1 MWNRIKALVWKELL
15 QLRRDRM
22 TLAFVVGIPLMQLI
36 IFGLAINT
44 DVKHLPAVVYD
55 ESNSQE
61 SRDFLDGLVAT
72 QYFDLKGRVASEAE
86 LRRSLDHGRAQAGIW
101 FPPDYARRL
110 RSGGTG
116 SVLIVVDASNPTTA
130 GNAIATAVGVAQLR
144 STALLFERMGYGQA
158 TRPAQPIEVRLR
170 PWYNPNLRSP
180 DFIVPGL
187 VGVIV
192 SFTCIIYGALSIAR
206 EKELGTLDQILVT
219 PVTSLDLLLGK
230 VLPVVAIAYIQL
242 TVLLGAGA
250 LFFGV
255 PFRGSIPL
263 LYLCLPLFLA
273 PQIGIALIISSRA
286 RTQSQATQMGMFS
299 LLPMIFLSGY
309 IFQIEGMPVFFQYF
323 SEIIPLTHW
332 LVVIRSIVLKG
343 VGFEAFWLPLLKLL
357 GLGALIWALALR
369 SLRTANG

>member
-15 QLRRDRM
+15 QLKRDRM
-22 TLAFVVGIPLMQLI
+22 TLAFVVGIPLMQLL

-44 DVKHLPAVVYD
+44 DVKHLPAAVFD

-72 QYFDLKGRVASEAE
+72 QYFDLKARVASEAD
-86 LRRSLDHGRAQAGIW
+86 LRRSLDHGTAYVGVW
-101 FPPDYARRL
+101 FPPDYARKL

-116 SVLIVVDASNPTTA
+116 EVMIVVDATNPTTA
-130 GNAIATAVGVAQLR
+130 GNAIATAAGVAQLR
-144 STALLFERMGYGQA
+144 GTSLLFERMGYGQA
-158 TRPAQPIEVRLR
+158 TRPAQPIEVRMR

-219 PVTSLDLLLGK
+219 PVTSLDLFLGK
-230 VLPVVAIAYIQL
+230 VLPVVGIAYIQL
-242 TVLLGAGA
+242 TVLLGAGT

-255 PFRGSIPL
+255 PFRGSVPL
-263 LYLCLPLFLA
+263 LFLCLPFFLA
-273 PQIGIALIISSRA
+273 PQVGIALIISSRA
-286 RTQSQATQMGMFS
+286 QTQSQATQMGMFS

-309 IFQIEGMPVFFQYF
+309 IFQIEGMPLFFRYF

-332 LVVIRSIVLKG
+332 LVIIRAIVLKG
-343 VGFEAFWLPLLKLL
+343 VGLEAFWLPLLKLL
-357 GLGALIWALALR
+357 ALGVLIWSLALR
-369 SLRTANG
+369 SMKRAA

>member
-72 QYFDLKGRVASEAE
+72 QYFDLKARVASEAD
-86 LRRSLDHGRAQAGIW
+86 LRRSLDHGTAYVGVW
-101 FPPDYARRL
+101 FPPDYARKL

-116 SVLIVVDASNPTTA
+116 EVMIVVDATNPTTA
-130 GNAIATAVGVAQLR
+130 GNAIATAAGVAQLR
-144 STALLFERMGYGQA
+144 GTSLLFERMGYGQA
-158 TRPAQPIEVRLR
+158 TRPAQPIEVRMR

-219 PVTSLDLLLGK
+219 PVTSLDLFLGK
-230 VLPVVAIAYIQL
+230 VLPVVGIAYIQL
-242 TVLLGAGA
+242 TVLLGAGT

-255 PFRGSIPL
+255 PFRGSVPL
-263 LYLCLPLFLA
+263 LFLCLPFFLA
-273 PQIGIALIISSRA
+273 PQVGIALIISSRA
-286 RTQSQATQMGMFS
+286 QTQSQATQMGMFS

-309 IFQIEGMPVFFQYF
+309 IFQIEGMPLFFRYF

-332 LVVIRSIVLKG
+332 LVIIRAIVLKG
-343 VGFEAFWLPLLKLL
+343 VGLEAFWLPLLKLL
-357 GLGALIWALALR
+357 TLGVLIWSLALR
-369 SLRTANG
+369 SMKRAA

>member
-309 IFQIEGMPVFFQYF
+309 IFQIEGMPVFFQSF

>member
-1 MWNRIKALVWKELL
+1 MWNRIKALVWKEFL
-15 QLRRDRM
+15 QLKRDRM
-22 TLAFVVGIPLMQLI
+22 TLAFVVGIPLMQLL

-72 QYFDLKGRVASEAE
+72 QYFDLKARVGSEAA
-86 LRRSLDHGRAQAGIW
+86 LRRSLDHGTAYVGVW
-101 FPPDYARRL
+101 FPPDYARKL

-116 SVLIVVDASNPTTA
+116 QVMIVVDASNPTTA
-130 GNAIATAVGVAQLR
+130 GNAIATAGGVAQLR
-144 STALLFERMGYGQA
+144 STNLLFERMGYGQA
-158 TRPAQPIEVRLR
+158 TRPAQPIEVRMR

-219 PVTSLDLLLGK
+219 PVTSLDLFLGK
-230 VLPVVAIAYIQL
+230 VLPVVGIAYIQL
-242 TVLLGAGA
+242 TVLLGAGS

-255 PFRGSIPL
+255 PFRGSVPL
-263 LYLCLPLFLA
+263 LFLCLPFFLA
-273 PQIGIALIISSRA
+273 PQVGIALIISSRA

-309 IFQIEGMPVFFQYF
+309 IFQIEGMPAFFQSF

-332 LVVIRSIVLKG
+332 LVIIRAIVLKG
-343 VGFEAFWLPLLKLL
+343 VGLEAFWLPLLKLL
-357 GLGALIWALALR
+357 ALGMVIWALALR
-369 SLRTANG
+369 SMRRAQA

>member
-15 QLRRDRM
+15 QLKRDRM
-22 TLAFVVGIPLMQLI
+22 TLAFVVGIPLMQLL

-44 DVKHLPAVVYD
+44 DVKHLPAAVFD

-72 QYFDLKGRVASEAE
+72 QYFDLKARVASEAD
-86 LRRSLDHGRAQAGIW
+86 LRRSLDHGTAYVGVW
-101 FPPDYARRL
+101 FPPDYARKL

-116 SVLIVVDASNPTTA
+116 EVMIVVDATNPTTA
-130 GNAIATAVGVAQLR
+130 GNAIATAAGVAQLR
-144 STALLFERMGYGQA
+144 GTSLLFERMGYGQA
-158 TRPAQPIEVRLR
+158 TRPAQPIEVRMR

-219 PVTSLDLLLGK
+219 PVTSLDLFLGK
-230 VLPVVAIAYIQL
+230 VLPVVGIAYIQL
-242 TVLLGAGA
+242 TVLLGAGT

-255 PFRGSIPL
+255 PFRGSVPL
-263 LYLCLPLFLA
+263 LFLCLPFFLA
-273 PQIGIALIISSRA
+273 PQVGIALIISSRA
-286 RTQSQATQMGMFS
+286 QTQSQATQMGMFS

-309 IFQIEGMPVFFQYF
+309 IFQIEGMPRFFRYF

-332 LVVIRSIVLKG
+332 LVIIRAIVLKG
-343 VGFEAFWLPLLKLL
+343 VGLEAFWLPLLKLL
-357 GLGALIWALALR
+357 ALGVLIWSLALR
-369 SLRTANG
+369 SMKRAA

>member
-22 TLAFVVGIPLMQLI
+22 TLAFVAGIPLMQLI

-309 IFQIEGMPVFFQYF
+309 IFQIEGMPTFFQSF

>member
-1 MWNRIKALVWKELL
+1 MWNRIKALVWKEFL

-22 TLAFVVGIPLMQLI
+22 TLAFVVGIPLMQLL

-72 QYFDLKGRVASEAE
+72 QYFDLKVRVASEAD

-101 FPPDYARRL
+101 FPPDYARKL

-116 SVLIVVDASNPTTA
+116 SVFIVVDASNPTTA
-130 GNAIATAVGVAQLR
+130 GSAISTAVGVAQLR
-144 STALLFERMGYGQA
+144 STNLLFERMGYGQA
-158 TRPAQPIEVRLR
+158 TRPAQPIEVRMR

-219 PVTSLDLLLGK
+219 PVTSLDLFLGK

-242 TVLLGAGA
+242 TVLLGAGT

-255 PFRGSIPL
+255 PFRGSVPL
-263 LYLCLPLFLA
+263 LFLCLPCFLA
-273 PQIGIALIISSRA
+273 PQVGIALIISSRA

-309 IFQIEGMPVFFQYF
+309 IFQIEGMPTFFQYF

-332 LVVIRSIVLKG
+332 LIIIRAIVLKG
-343 VGFEAFWLPLLKLL
+343 VGLEAFWLPLLKLL
-357 GLGALIWALALR
+357 ALGVVIWTLALR
-369 SLRTANG
+369 SMRRAQA

>member
-22 TLAFVVGIPLMQLI
+22 TLAFVVGIPLMQLL

-72 QYFDLKGRVASEAE
+72 QYFDLKGRVASETE

-101 FPPDYARRL
+101 FPPDYARKL
-110 RSGGTG
+110 RGGGTG

-130 GNAIATAVGVAQLR
+130 GNAIATAAGVAQLR
-144 STALLFERMGYGQA
+144 STALLFERMGHGQA

-219 PVTSLDLLLGK
+219 PVTSLDLFLGK

-309 IFQIEGMPVFFQYF
+309 IFQIEGMPAFFQYF

-332 LVVIRSIVLKG
+332 LVIIRAIVLKG
-343 VGFEAFWLPLLKLL
+343 VGLEAFWLSLLKLL
-357 GLGALIWALALR
+357 ALGAVIWALALR
-369 SLRTANG
+369 SLRPANG

>member
-15 QLRRDRM
+15 QLKRDRM
-22 TLAFVVGIPLMQLI
+22 TLAFVVGIPLMQLL

-44 DVKHLPAVVYD
+44 DVKHLPAAVFD

-72 QYFDLKGRVASEAE
+72 QYFDLKARVASEAD
-86 LRRSLDHGRAQAGIW
+86 LRRSLDHGTAYVGVW
-101 FPPDYARRL
+101 FPPDYARKL

-116 SVLIVVDASNPTTA
+116 EVMIVVDATNPTTA
-130 GNAIATAVGVAQLR
+130 GNAIATAAGVAQLR
-144 STALLFERMGYGQA
+144 GTSLLFERMGYGQA
-158 TRPAQPIEVRLR
+158 TRPAQPIEVRMR

-219 PVTSLDLLLGK
+219 PVTSLDLFLGK
-230 VLPVVAIAYIQL
+230 VLPVVGIAYIQL
-242 TVLLGAGA
+242 TVLLGAGT

-255 PFRGSIPL
+255 PFRGSVPL
-263 LYLCLPLFLA
+263 LFLCLPFFLA
-273 PQIGIALIISSRA
+273 PQVGIALIISSRA
-286 RTQSQATQMGMFS
+286 QTQSQATQMGMFS

-309 IFQIEGMPVFFQYF
+309 IFQIEGMPLFFRYF

-332 LVVIRSIVLKG
+332 LVIIRAIVLKG
-343 VGFEAFWLPLLKLL
+343 VGLEAFWLPLLKLL
-357 GLGALIWALALR
+357 TLGVLIWSLALR
-369 SLRTANG
+369 SMKRAA

>member
-1 MWNRIKALVWKELL
+1 MWNRIKALVWKEIL
-15 QLRRDRM
+15 QLKRDRM
-22 TLAFVVGIPLMQLI
+22 TLAFVVGIPLMQLL

-72 QYFDLKGRVASEAE
+72 QYFDLKARVASEAA
-86 LRRSLDHGRAQAGIW
+86 LRQSLDHGTAYVGVW
-101 FPPDYARRL
+101 FPPDYARKL
-110 RSGGTG
+110 RSGATG
-116 SVLIVVDASNPTTA
+116 QVMIVVDASNPTTA
-130 GNAIATAVGVAQLR
+130 GTAIATAGGVAQLR
-144 STALLFERMGYGQA
+144 STNLLFERMGYGQA
-158 TRPAQPIEVRLR
+158 TRPAQPIEVRMR

-219 PVTSLDLLLGK
+219 PVTSLDLFLGK
-230 VLPVVAIAYIQL
+230 VLPVVGIAYIQL
-242 TVLLGAGA
+242 AVLLGAGT

-263 LYLCLPLFLA
+263 LFLCFPFFLA
-273 PQIGIALIISSRA
+273 PQVGIAMIISSRA

-309 IFQIEGMPVFFQYF
+309 IFQIEGMPTFFQYF

-332 LVVIRSIVLKG
+332 LVVIRAIVLKG
-343 VGFEAFWLPLLKLL
+343 VGLEAFWLPMLKLL
-357 GLGALIWALALR
+357 GLALIIWSLALR
-369 SLRTANG
+369 SMKRAS